1 MSRNNK
7 TFLYE
12 GKINPAHAS
21 AALIFYKNKLLLQKR
36 DNKKNI
42 FYPNFYGL
50 FGGAKEKNESYAQCV
65 QREINEELNIKISK
79 KKFNFF
85 CRNMLDFTPLKK
97 NKVYR
102 YYYSVFLEKKDFK
115 KIKLYEGKN
124 IKLFNIYKLLI
135 SNNRIVPYDAFVLW
149 LYAHKQK
156 NYK

>member
-7 TFLYE
+7 TLFYE
-12 GKINPAHAS
+12 EKINPAHAS
-21 AALIFYKNKLLLQKR
+21 AALIFYRNKLLLQKR

-50 FGGAKEKNESYAQCV
+50 FGGGKEKNESYAQCI

-79 KKFNFF
+79 KKFKFF

-102 YYYSVFLEKKDFK
+102 NYYYVFLGDKDFR
-115 KIKLYEGKN
+115 KIKLNEGKN
-124 IKLFNIYKLLI
+124 MKLFNLYDLLI
-135 SNNRIVPYDAFVLW
+135 SNDRIVPYDAFVLW
-149 LYAHKQK
+149 LFAHKQK

>member
-1 MSRNNK
+1 LSRNNK
-7 TFLYE
+7 TLFYE
-12 GKINPAHAS
+12 EKINPAHAS
-21 AALIFYKNKLLLQKR
+21 AALIFYRNKLLLQKR

-50 FGGAKEKNESYAQCV
+50 FGGGKEKNESYAQCI

-79 KKFNFF
+79 KKFKFF

-102 YYYSVFLEKKDFK
+102 NYYYVFLGDKDFR
-115 KIKLYEGKN
+115 KIKLNEGKN
-124 IKLFNIYKLLI
+124 MKLFNLYDLLI
-135 SNNRIVPYDAFVLW
+135 SNDRIVPYDAFVLW
-149 LYAHKQK
+149 LFAHKQK